1 MAALS
6 RFRTGLLRVTPGC
19 FADCESGTTRLRR
32 KQSRFDVL
40 LDAFLAVRALRVDR
54 GIELDRY
61 YLGNLRIGDTP
72 LSRSD
77 SSIPMRSWKPPG
89 I

>member
-1 MAALS
+1 
-6 RFRTGLLRVTPGC
+6 V
-19 FADCESGTTRLRR
+19 
-32 KQSRFDVL
+32 

-72 LSRSD
+72 LSRSER
-77 SSIPMRSWKPPG
+77 SIPRRSRKPAGHLIPELYTRPNLKKPAFVAG
-89 I
+89 TFMWH